1 MKYILLIQIL
11 LLILITAI
19 LGCGSENLSFINEP
33 QSSETS
39 VKGSKSITVSDQRIE
54 NIIEGTNLGQR
65 IPDVKMTLLD
75 GTEITTGE
83 LVRDAKPTFLFFNA
97 IFCPMCREELK
108 KLHTIYPDYIGK
120 VTFFSVGIDPTETL
134 IDLNSQ
140 REQGG
145 YAWDIS
151 VAGVGMLSS
160 LNVVQQSTKIAFNED
175 FVESN
180 FLTTGLVD
188 NSVPISFA
196 DPVIMLIVPLG
207 NPACSANTANASAE

>member
-83 LVRDAKPTFLFFNA
+83 
-97 IFCPMCREELK
+97 
-108 KLHTIYPDYIGK
+108 
-120 VTFFSVGIDPTETL
+120 
-134 IDLNSQ
+134 
-140 REQGG
+140 
-145 YAWDIS
+145 
-151 VAGVGMLSS
+151 
-160 LNVVQQSTKIAFNED
+160 
-175 FVESN
+175 
-180 FLTTGLVD
+180 
-188 NSVPISFA
+188 
-196 DPVIMLIVPLG
+196 
-207 NPACSANTANASAE
+207 